1 MEDEHGAAAESH
13 AESRDAFGDDSTP
26 NATGRRMREDM
37 KETAAPQFDRRGLE
51 VRSRRLD
58 VKTPTGSFTPL
69 PDYEDDIEPGD
80 GMSVLSP
87 QSRNTK
93 SLAIH
98 PSKVVDT
105 PSTDTAPTKSKIAP
119 AKIAQ
124 SSSTVETL
132 EPQKGLAT
140 STTTR
145 NLGTESTG
153 VGDLGDMSQAEV
165 FSRRVVVPH
174 GSTNQ
179 GERQPR
185 VSANEPEA
193 SHTQSPC
200 DSCKAPVNLIASAPQ
215 LVQLQLTMST
225 ASSASS
231 DAAMETASDNSSSS
245 VESPATGSSSTKRT
259 PVSPEGMLLHPLSIQ
274 NLPAPKTDEA
284 LFLPAD
290 AERTWYTGFVK
301 PWNNFHKEAYTYWR
315 STHLRNALDEVRSY
329 RFIPPVAG
337 TIDTGSDAGPNIL
350 HMQFS
355 RETLL
360 GIQKVY
366 VLLMSTQTMRQN
378 KQPNKIWL
386 GDPEDEDLNNA
397 ESAWKPSYVVK
408 ASRNADDET
417 TRMLGQ
423 VEYLGGR
430 LSALTWAISQQYM
443 NSWGSLRCVLGKSW
457 SFDPA
462 YTFRT
467 TDH

>member
-13 AESRDAFGDDSTP
+13 AGSRDALGDDLTP
-26 NATGRRMREDM
+26 NATGRRMREDI
-37 KETAAPQFDRRGLE
+37 KETAAPQFDSHRLE
-51 VRSRRLD
+51 VRSRRLH

-69 PDYEDDIEPGD
+69 PVYEDDIEPGD

-87 QSRNTK
+87 QSHNTK
-93 SLAIH
+93 SMAIH

-105 PSTDTAPTKSKIAP
+105 PSTDTAPTYTNIAP

-124 SSSTVETL
+124 SSSTIETL
-132 EPQKGLAT
+132 EPRKGLAT

-145 NLGTESTG
+145 NLGTESIG
-153 VGDLGDMSQAEV
+153 VGDLGDRSQAEV
-165 FSRRVVVPH
+165 FSRRVVVPQ

-200 DSCKAPVNLIASAPQ
+200 DSCKAPVNLTASAPQ
-215 LVQLQLTMST
+215 PVQPQLTMST

-231 DAAMETASDNSSSS
+231 DEAMEMASDNSSSS

-259 PVSPEGMLLHPLSIQ
+259 PVSPEGVLLHPISIQ

-315 STHLRNALDEVRSY
+315 SAHLRDALDEVRNY
-329 RFIPPVAG
+329 RFTPPVAG
-337 TIDTGSDAGPNIL
+337 TIDAGSVAGPNIL
-350 HMQFS
+350 HTQFS
-355 RETLL
+355 RETLQ

-366 VLLMSTQTMRQN
+366 TLLMSTQTMRQN

-397 ESAWKPSYVVK
+397 ESVWKPSYVVK

-417 TRMLGQ
+417 TRILGQ

-430 LSALTWAISQQYM
+430 LGALTWAISQQYM
-443 NSWGSLRCVLGKSW
+443 NSWGSLRCVLGK
-457 SFDPA
+457 
-462 YTFRT
+462 
-467 TDH
+467 